1 MLNQTVQ
8 RILTVN
14 TGSSSL
20 KLAVYEL
27 ELAETRILSG
37 IVERIGALGDVCT

>member
-1 MLNQTVQ
+1 MLKQTVQ

-20 KLAVYEL
+20 KVALYEL
-27 ELAETRILSG
+27 GRGETSLVPASS
-37 IVERIGALGDVCT
+37 CTCWPNGG